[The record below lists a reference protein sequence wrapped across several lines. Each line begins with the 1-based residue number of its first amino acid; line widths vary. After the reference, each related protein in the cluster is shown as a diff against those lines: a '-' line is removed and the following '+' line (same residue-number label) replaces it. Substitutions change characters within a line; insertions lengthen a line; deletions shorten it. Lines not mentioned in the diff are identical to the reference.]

1 MTDASTYE
9 FHSVTKRSRRLIFA
23 LCAVACVWSG
33 WHARTPAM
41 AFVCAA
47 FGFAAVAAQVEQRVC
62 IDPASRDV
70 ARQLSLWGRSL
81 WSSHYSLDD
90 FAEVAAYRLS
100 AGPPQ
105 APADLVH
112 VGLRRSTGS
121 VLAIRYFHARR
132 GQPCPEA
139 ESFAR
144 ILEATTHLSFRSV
157 A

>member
-9 FHSVTKRSRRLIFA
+9 FHSVTKRSRHLISA
-23 LCAVACVWSG
+23 LCAVACLWSG
-33 WHARTPAM
+33 WHARTPAL
-41 AFVCAA
+41 AFICAA
-47 FGFAAVAAQVEQRVC
+47 FAFAAVAVQIEQRVR
-62 IDPASRDV
+62 IDPVSRDV

-81 WSSHYSLDD
+81 WSSRHSLDD
-90 FAEVAAYRLS
+90 FTEVAAYRLP

-112 VGLRRSTGS
+112 IGLRRSTGS
-121 VLAIRYFHARR
+121 VLAIRYFHVRR

-144 ILEATTHLSFRSV
+144 ILEATTHLSFRTV